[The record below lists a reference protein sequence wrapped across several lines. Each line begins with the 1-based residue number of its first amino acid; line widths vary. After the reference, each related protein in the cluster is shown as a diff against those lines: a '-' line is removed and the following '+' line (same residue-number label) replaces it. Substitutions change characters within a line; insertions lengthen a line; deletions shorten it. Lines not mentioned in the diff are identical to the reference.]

1 MKKYYYKVTNI
12 NSCSI
17 YSKGKYNL
25 HYTKGKTVE
34 AVSGSLGI
42 MVFDSMSNVH
52 SFLKYQI
59 LTDSK
64 LKESIHQRVLV
75 YKVIGIGKGYIP
87 KQISYYQNEDEL
99 NKYYTNTPQYM
110 SPPTGNICFQKV
122 RVIDLVENDIRKCYY
137 KVIDRAKESL
147 YTYKKYSLK
156 YPTERGSI
164 IEAVPGTLG
173 IMVFDS
179 FRNVKNFMERNG
191 MKIKDTSYRT
201 FTRKVLVYKVIGIGK
216 MIIPKYV
223 CSSSLC
229 VSYMNEFYS
238 KPNKWHTT
246 PDEGT
251 VCFPKIEMIEPETWL
266 R

>member
-75 YKVIGIGKGYIP
+75 YKVIGIGKKPTPEYISSYITEDKINEYYINKNNKNLTVLRSQVNLST
-87 KQISYYQNEDEL
+87 KQF
-99 NKYYTNTPQYM
+99 TPTL
-110 SPPTGNICFQKV
+110 PGTVCFKKV
-122 RVIDLVENDIRKCYY
+122 QVIDLVENDIRKH
-137 KVIDRAKESL
+137 
-147 YTYKKYSLK
+147 SLK
-156 YPTERGSI
+156 YPIYHIERGL
-164 IEAVPGTLG
+164 IE
-173 IMVFDS
+173 
-179 FRNVKNFMERNG
+179 
-191 MKIKDTSYRT
+191 TSNYL
-201 FTRKVLVYKVIGIGK
+201 K
-216 MIIPKYV
+216 
-223 CSSSLC
+223 
-229 VSYMNEFYS
+229 S
-238 KPNKWHTT
+238 K
-246 PDEGT
+246 
-251 VCFPKIEMIEPETWL
+251 
-266 R
+266 